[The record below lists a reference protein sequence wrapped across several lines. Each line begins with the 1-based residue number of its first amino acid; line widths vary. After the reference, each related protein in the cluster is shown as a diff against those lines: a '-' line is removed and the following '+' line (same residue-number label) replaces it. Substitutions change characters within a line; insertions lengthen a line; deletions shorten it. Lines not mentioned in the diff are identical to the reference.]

1 MVLAIKIGK
10 GAARVGMVDATGKLS
25 SIFDV
30 VIDKRSFWQNIY
42 EAVVEKFE
50 WIGLTIED
58 DIKKVSI
65 VVSGFV
71 DHENGVVKNSA
82 NMNWI
87 NYDIKAEGEALF
99 KKPVVVINDA
109 NAMALSEFWIGEGKQ
124 YSNILFYYVGVG
136 IGGALVLDGKLYTGR
151 NGYAGEFGHGGTDWQ
166 DKYRCE
172 CGIPN
177 CVEALSSKKGIIKI
191 FNETILDNNSSVKK
205 YFNGQISEISEIK
218 KAYFDSNAPIEIYD
232 LLSKALNPIARHMST
247 MIMALDPEV
256 IIIGGPVAELGPI
269 IIKILERTIAKHVLQ
284 NFTDSLKMVFSTIP
298 ADNVLIGAGL
308 YALNLVDS
316 SMGKIGK

>member
-1 MVLAIKIGK
+1 MVLAIKIGRSV
-10 GAARVGMVDATGKLS
+10 ARVGMVDATGKLS

-30 VIDKRSFWQNIY
+30 QIEKRNFWQFIY
-42 EAVVEKFE
+42 DSVSEKFE
-50 WIGLTIED
+50 WMGLSIED
-58 DIKKVSI
+58 DVQKVSI

-71 DHENGVVKNSA
+71 DHDKGIIKNSA

-87 NYDIKAEGEALF
+87 NYDIRSEAEEIF
-99 KKPVVVINDA
+99 KKPVMVINDA

-124 YSNILFYYVGVG
+124 YTNILFYYVGVG
-136 IGGALVLDGKLYTGR
+136 IGGSVVLDGKLYTGK

-177 CVEALSSKKGIIKI
+177 CVEALSSKKGIIQL
-191 FNETILDNNSSVKK
+191 FNETIEAEDSTIKK
-205 YFNGQISEISEIK
+205 YFDGPIKELDEIK
-218 KAYFDSNAPIEIYD
+218 KKYFEENAPIEIYD
-232 LLSKALNPIARHMST
+232 LLSKALSPIARHMST

-269 IIKILERTIAKHVLQ
+269 IIKILERIIAKHVLQ
-284 NFTDSLKMVFSTIP
+284 NFTDSLKIIFSTIP
-298 ADNVLIGAGL
+298 TDNILIGAGL
-308 YALNLVDS
+308 YALNLVDA
-316 SMGKIGK
+316 IGK

>member
-10 GAARVGMVDATGKLS
+10 GAARVGMVDASGKLS

-30 VIDKRSFWQNIY
+30 EIEKRAFWQNIY
-42 EAVVEKFE
+42 DAVTDKFE
-50 WIGLTIED
+50 WMGLTVED
-58 DIKKVSI
+58 DIEKVSI

-71 DHENGVVKNSA
+71 DHERGIVKNSA

-87 NYDIKAEGEALF
+87 NYDIKSEGETIF

-136 IGGALVLDGKLYTGR
+136 IGGALVLDGKLYTGK

-172 CGIPN
+172 CGLPN
-177 CVEALSSKKGIIKI
+177 CVEALSSKKGMIKL
-191 FNETILDNNSSVKK
+191 FNEAIECENSVIKK
-205 YFNGQISEISEIK
+205 YFDGPISEISEIK
-218 KAYFDSNAPIEIYD
+218 KAYLDSSAPIEIYD
-232 LLSKALNPIARHMST
+232 LLSKTLNPIAKHMST
-247 MIMALDPEV
+247 MVMALDPEV

-298 ADNVLIGAGL
+298 SDNVLIGAGL
-308 YALNLVDS
+308 YALNLVDV
-316 SMGKIGK
+316 SMGGK

>member
-1 MVLAIKIGK
+1 MVLAIKISNEK
-10 GAARVGMVDATGKLS
+10 ARIGMVDSSGKLS
-25 SIFDV
+25 SIFEV
-30 VIDKRSFWQNIY
+30 KIEKRKFWQNIY
-42 EAVVEKFE
+42 DAVTDKFE
-50 WIGLTIED
+50 WMGLTIED
-58 DIKKVSI
+58 DIQKVSI

-71 DHENGVVKNSA
+71 DHERGIVRNSA

-87 NYDIKAEGEALF
+87 NYDLKSEGEDLF

-136 IGGALVLDGKLYTGR
+136 IGGALVLDGKLYAGK
-151 NGYAGEFGHGGTDWQ
+151 NGYAGEFGHGGTNWQ

-172 CGIPN
+172 CGLPN
-177 CVEALSSKKGIIKI
+177 CVEALSSKKGIIKL
-191 FNETILDNNSSVKK
+191 FNESMESENSVIKK
-205 YFNGQISEISEIK
+205 YFEGPITEISEIK

-232 LLSKALNPIARHMST
+232 LLSKSLNAIARHMST

-256 IIIGGPVAELGPI
+256 IIIGGPVAELGQI

-308 YALNLVDS
+308 YALKLVDT
-316 SMGKIGK
+316 SMGGKV